1 MDLLEYQAKALFQE
15 VGIPTLPSQRIDR
28 PTDIKFL
35 KIPYPVVLKSQVSV
49 GNRGKVG
56 GVRFVENT
64 IDGIAAA
71 QTMFNLPIFGE
82 VPQVLLAEAKY
93 AASREFYLAV
103 LIDYRS
109 RRPVLLGSEHGGMDL
124 VAVMDSLQQV
134 TIEDNFSPFYARKL
148 AIKMGLSGNLLLRV
162 SNIIES
168 MYRLMIAHDLE
179 LVEIN
184 PLGVSQNGELM
195 ALDGKVTANDRA
207 IIRHPYLQNLSR
219 QSNTCKQPKALAT
232 GNGRIGI
239 LAEGRGLALATVAE
253 LQQADRQIFQCWPIN
268 RLSQP
273 EIIEVLQNMSRKI
286 DVLLVKCRTMTKA
299 IEALATLDQHWSA
312 TLVLDLPPNLL
323 ATVDLAKFSP
333 VVVSNLAAGISA
345 ISQATVEAV
354 ETVEQNTAQSNYSFS
369 GNSF

>member
-109 RRPVLLGSEHGGMDL
+109 RRPVLLGSERGGMDL
-124 VAVMDSLQQV
+124 GAVMDSLQQV
-134 TIEDNFSPFYARKL
+134 TIKDNFSPFYARKL
-148 AIKMGLSGNLLLRV
+148 AIQMGLSGDLLLQV
-162 SNIIES
+162 SRITES
-168 MYRLMIAHDLE
+168 MYRLMIAHDLD

-195 ALDGKVTANDRA
+195 ALDGKITANDRA
-207 IIRHPYLQNLSR
+207 IIRHPYLQNLFK
-219 QSNTCKQPKALAT
+219 QSNTRKLPKALAT

-239 LAEGRGLALATVAE
+239 MAEGRGLAITTVTE
-253 LQQADRQIFQCWPIN
+253 LQQAGRQIFQCWAVN
-268 RLSQP
+268 RLSLT
-273 EIIEVLQNMSRKI
+273 ETIEVLHNMSKHI
-286 DVLLVKCRTMTKA
+286 DVLLVKGRTTNRA
-299 IEALATLDQHWSA
+299 LEALAKIDQEWSA
-312 TLVLDLPPNLL
+312 EIILDLPLDLL

-333 VVVSNLAAGISA
+333 VVVSNLTAAIA
-345 ISQATVEAV
+345 ATIQATL
-354 ETVEQNTAQSNYSFS
+354 ETTGTNSVPNKHS

>member
-1 MDLLEYQAKALFQE
+1 MDLLEYQAKDLFQE

-49 GNRGKVG
+49 GHRGKVG

-93 AASREFYLAV
+93 DVSREFYLAV

-109 RRPVLLGSEHGGMDL
+109 RRPVLLGSERGGMDL

-134 TIEDNFSPFYARKL
+134 MIDDTFSPFYARKL
-148 AIKMGLSGNLLLRV
+148 AILMGLSGELLVQV
-162 SNIIES
+162 SGIIEA
-168 MYRLMIAHDLE
+168 MYRLMVAHDLD

-184 PLGVSQNGELM
+184 PLGVSNDGKLM

-207 IIRHPYLQNLSR
+207 IIRHPKLQELMR
-219 QSNTCKQPKALAT
+219 QTTVRSLPKVLAT
-232 GNGRIGI
+232 GSGRIG
-239 LAEGRGLALATVAE
+239 LMVEGRGLAVSSVVE
-253 LQQADRQIFQCWPIN
+253 LQRAGRPIFQCWAVD
-268 RLSQP
+268 RLTSA
-273 EIIEVLQNMSRKI
+273 EMIEVLHGMAKQI
-286 DVLLVKCRTMTKA
+286 DVLLVKCHSINTPL
-299 IEALATLDQHWSA
+299 EALATLEPWSA
-312 TLVLDLPPNLL
+312 AVVLDAPPNLL
-323 ATVDLAKFSP
+323 EDIDLERFDP
-333 VVVSNLAAGISA
+333 VVVSNLEAAIA
-345 ISQATVEAV
+345 ALVQAT
-354 ETVEQNTAQSNYSFS
+354 SSF
-369 GNSF
+369 